1 MKILLV
7 TFQFAPYNI
16 VGSVRVGKMA
26 KALRDFGHDVRVL
39 TAAPL
44 EYPETMPLEIPAERV
59 MQTPWWSVNK
69 PLLWLARRMGRASG
83 SETYTPATSGTGRVR
98 SLSLL
103 ARAFTNFPDGQMG
116 WYHAA
121 LRAGRSIMRGWQP
134 DLVLSSAPP
143 FTGHMIARRLAQEGK
158 VPWVADF
165 RDLFSENP
173 YTIRPTWRLNFDRW
187 LERRVMRGAAGC
199 VTISEPLAASL
210 RVHDR
215 PVEIILNGFD
225 PADLPK
231 TRPTPSS
238 TAPVTILY
246 TGTIY
251 PGRRDPSPLFAAVAT
266 LGPLRER
273 IELAFC
279 GQDLRGVQAAAQK
292 HGVHDRLKLIPTM
305 PYRAALQ
312 AQAEADVLLLLLWN
326 SPEEVGVLPAKLFE
340 YVGAGRPV
348 LALGLESGAAADI
361 IRSRNLGVVANDTAM
376 IAAQLRRWIEEKTV
390 TQGIAGPPPEAKN
403 GLSRIDQFRKLDA
416 FLRRC
421 APEAS

>member
-7 TFQFAPYNI
+7 TFQFAPHNI

-26 KALRDFGHDVRVL
+26 KALKEFGHDVRVL

-44 EYPETMPLEIPAERV
+44 EYPETMPLEIAAERV
-59 MQTPWWSVNK
+59 MQTPWWNVNK
-69 PLLWLARRMGRASG
+69 PLYWLARRMGRASA

-103 ARAFTNFPDGQMG
+103 ARAMTNFPDGQMG
-116 WYHAA
+116 WYLPA
-121 LRAGRSIMRGWQP
+121 LRAGRAIMRGWKP

-143 FTGHMIARRLAQEGK
+143 FTGHMIARRLAKDAK
-158 VPWVADF
+158 VPWIADF

-187 LERRVMRGAAGC
+187 LERRVLRDAAAC
-199 VTISEPLAASL
+199 VTISEPLAKSL
-210 RVHDR
+210 RLHNR
-215 PVEIILNGFD
+215 PVEVILNGYD

-231 TRPTPSS
+231 TAPVPSD

-251 PGRRDPSPLFAAVAT
+251 PGRRDPSPLFEAVAT
-266 LGPLRER
+266 LGPLRDR
-273 IELAFC
+273 IQLAFC
-279 GQDLRGVQAAAQK
+279 GQDLRGVQAAAAK
-292 HGVHDRLKLIPTM
+292 HGVLDRLKFIPTM

-326 SPEEVGVLPAKLFE
+326 HPDEVGVLPAKLFE
-340 YVGAGRPV
+340 YVGAGRPI
-348 LALGLESGAAADI
+348 LALGLETGSAADI
-361 IRSRNLGVVANDTAM
+361 IRSRDMGVVANDPAA
-376 IAAQLRRWIEEKTV
+376 IAKKLRSWVEEKTI
-390 TQGIAGPPPEAKN
+390 TCRIAGPAPEAKN
-403 GLSRIDQFRKLDA
+403 GLSRVDQFRKLDT
-416 FLRRC
+416 FLRSFV
-421 APEAS
+421 PTVS